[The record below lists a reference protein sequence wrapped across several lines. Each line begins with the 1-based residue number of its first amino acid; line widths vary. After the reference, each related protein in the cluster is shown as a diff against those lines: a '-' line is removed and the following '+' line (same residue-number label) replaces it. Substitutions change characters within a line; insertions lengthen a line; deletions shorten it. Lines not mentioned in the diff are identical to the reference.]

1 MAYNNNYPIGYQPQQ
16 YYPQTYQPI
25 QTSQMSYSSG
35 NNQNN
40 GLIWVIGE
48 AAAKSYPIQPN
59 STIALWDSESQTVYL
74 KSADASGM
82 PSMKILD
89 YTIRD
94 FSHST
99 QSAPQVV
106 AVQEEYI
113 TRDEL
118 SDLESRLMKQI
129 ERIGTSKKGE
139 SK

>member
-1 MAYNNNYPIGYQPQQ
+1 MAYNNTYPVNYQPQQ
-16 YYPQTYQPI
+16 YYPQYQQPVQI
-25 QTSQMSYSSG
+25 PQMSYSG
-35 NNQNN
+35 NNTQNN
-40 GLIWVIGE
+40 GFIRVIGE

-59 STIALWDSESQTVYL
+59 NTIALWDFDDQTVYL
-74 KSADASGM
+74 KSADASGI

-129 ERIGTSKKGE
+129 ERIGISKKGE